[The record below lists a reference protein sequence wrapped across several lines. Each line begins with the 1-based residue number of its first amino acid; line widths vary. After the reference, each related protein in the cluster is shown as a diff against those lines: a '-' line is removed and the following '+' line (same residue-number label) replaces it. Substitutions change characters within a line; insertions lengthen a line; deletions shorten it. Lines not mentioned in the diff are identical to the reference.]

1 MSIST
6 EAVQRID
13 FDASRWTGRADFYAA
28 LLPRLG
34 APEWVGGNLDAL
46 FDSFAGNNTL
56 APPYDVVVHGLKA
69 MPPAELAYIRRA
81 EQVFAD
87 ARAEFGHW
95 VSLRFE

>member
-1 MSIST
+1 M
-6 EAVQRID
+6 QRIEL
-13 FDASRWTGRADFYAA
+13 DASGWANRADFYTA

-56 APPYDVVVHGLKA
+56 APPFEVVVRGWRA
-69 MPPAELAYIRRA
+69 IPPAELAYIRRA

-87 ARAEFGHW
+87 ARAEFGQQ